1 MDTLRRAFLGNEKNS
16 LMVLA
21 RSKQTLHALMC
32 QVENDI
38 RKEIDDP
45 DTNLRVIKVN
55 STLNNSEN
63 KIQ

>member
-1 MDTLRRAFLGNEKNS
+1 MDTLRRAFFGSENNM
-16 LMVLA
+16 LMLLA
-21 RSKQTLHALMC
+21 RSKQTLHALMS

-38 RKEIDDP
+38 RKEIEDP